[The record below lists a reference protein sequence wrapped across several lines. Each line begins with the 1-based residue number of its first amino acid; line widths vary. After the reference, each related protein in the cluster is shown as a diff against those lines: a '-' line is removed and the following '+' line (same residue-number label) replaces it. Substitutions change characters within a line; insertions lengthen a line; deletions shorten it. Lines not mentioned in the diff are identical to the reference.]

1 MELGFT
7 DVLLFF
13 AIIGV
18 FYFLLRQKAGKRA
31 ALRTAQAAKIHRP
44 TQAEIQER
52 LQRERIK
59 KARKLRLR
67 ILSGVFIL
75 AGAGIIL
82 EVTGVL
88 KHVTLGYA
96 ISGTLIVCGAVA
108 LLLSTRK

>member
-7 DVLLFF
+7 DVLMIF
-13 AIIGV
+13 AVIGV

-31 ALRTAQAAKIHRP
+31 ALRAAQSARIRRP
-44 TQAEIQER
+44 TQAEIQEA

-59 KARKLRLR
+59 KVSKLRLR
-67 ILSGVFIL
+67 ILSGAFMVT
-75 AGAGIIL
+75 GAGILL

-96 ISGTLIVCGAVA
+96 MSGTLILCGAGV

>member
-7 DVLLFF
+7 DVLLIF
-13 AIIGV
+13 AIVGV

-31 ALRTAQAAKIHRP
+31 AFRAAQAQKTHRP
-44 TQAEIQER
+44 TQAEIQEA

-67 ILSGVFIL
+67 ILSGAFIL
-75 AGAGIIL
+75 AGAGILL
-82 EVTGVL
+82 EVTGIL

-96 ISGTLIVCGAVA
+96 MSGTLIICGAGV

>member
-7 DVLLFF
+7 DVLMIF
-13 AIIGV
+13 AVIGV

-31 ALRTAQAAKIHRP
+31 ALRASQSARLRRP
-44 TQAEIQER
+44 TQAEIQEA

-67 ILSGVFIL
+67 VLSGVFIA
-75 AGAGIIL
+75 AGAVILL

-88 KHVTLGYA
+88 KYVTLGYA
-96 ISGTLIVCGAVA
+96 MSGTLLICGAGV
-108 LLLSTRK
+108 LFLSSRK